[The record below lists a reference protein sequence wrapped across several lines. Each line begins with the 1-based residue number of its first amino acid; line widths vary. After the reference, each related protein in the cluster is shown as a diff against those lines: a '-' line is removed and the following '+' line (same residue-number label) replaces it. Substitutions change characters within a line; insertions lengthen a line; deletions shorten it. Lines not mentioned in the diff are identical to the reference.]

1 MKIMIKN
8 KQRELISLLV
18 SCQNTY
24 KSSAKLAAELS
35 LSDRTVRT
43 YLKDLKSLIE
53 KNGGVIVSKQG
64 YGYQLEIK
72 DRTAFNLFLIEHHF
86 LEHKDEQANIR
97 EVSERK
103 HYILNLLLLE
113 CQKIDVEVL
122 SEQLF
127 ISTSQLN
134 KDILEI
140 KNQLQPF
147 ELTLK
152 KNKSLIYVDGA
163 EKAKRHFIMSY
174 FFHEESTNFLQRLT
188 SFNKF
193 SDAISF
199 DTLTIIIIDECRES
213 QIKLSDVMM
222 QNIVLHLSLSIKR
235 LQLGLSIQNLNMPE
249 STKNTLEYQVAK
261 KIMDRV
267 ESVIG
272 FHFPKEEQMYLTLH
286 LMSKSNFIQQDLDS
300 ELSLSVNDLLIT
312 IQKETGYLFLKDD
325 QLKQGLIQH
334 LKPMIV
340 RLEQNIKLENPLLDE
355 IKSNN
360 PELFALVKRYFSQLA
375 NLRKFAIND
384 DEWGYL
390 TLHFLASME
399 KLRNDQK
406 AKVLIIC
413 ATGMGSALLLKNR
426 VESEFDERVKIVATR
441 GYYEIGPEMLSEI
454 DFIISSVDL
463 SSKVFKVPVFHVS
476 VFLTEDDV
484 QKIRGYLSSRNMFI
498 CACKDPLSA
507 LPTLKSDDY
516 LHHIEQVV
524 DDLVAGNFCRCRK
537 SQTKQQVLDHLLEL
551 LSVNETEHYKK
562 EMIQQMQNR
571 MVLGEIFFSSAIVVP
586 HPAMPVGKL
595 SKMGVAIIPDGLYW
609 DDCYP
614 KVHFIFIISPS
625 IYQNPNLA
633 MMTKA
638 VVNLIDD
645 LEMQNSLL
653 KCQNFAEF
661 KSLFIKLIEKGV

>member
-1 MKIMIKN
+1 
-8 KQRELISLLV
+8 
-18 SCQNTY
+18 
-24 KSSAKLAAELS
+24 
-35 LSDRTVRT
+35 
-43 YLKDLKSLIE
+43 
-53 KNGGVIVSKQG
+53 
-64 YGYQLEIK
+64 
-72 DRTAFNLFLIEHHF
+72 
-86 LEHKDEQANIR
+86 
-97 EVSERK
+97 
-103 HYILNLLLLE
+103 
-113 CQKIDVEVL
+113 
-122 SEQLF
+122 
-127 ISTSQLN
+127 
-134 KDILEI
+134 
-140 KNQLQPF
+140 
-147 ELTLK
+147 
-152 KNKSLIYVDGA
+152 
-163 EKAKRHFIMSY
+163 
-174 FFHEESTNFLQRLT
+174 
-188 SFNKF
+188 
-193 SDAISF
+193 
-199 DTLTIIIIDECRES
+199 
-213 QIKLSDVMM
+213 MM

-360 PELFALVKRYFSQLA
+360 SELFALVKRYFSQLA
-375 NLRKFAIND
+375 NLRKFTIND

-441 GYYEIGPEMLSEI
+441 GYYEIEPEMLSEI

-516 LHHIEQVV
+516 LHHI
-524 DDLVAGNFCRCRK
+524 C
-537 SQTKQQVLDHLLEL
+537 LLY
-551 LSVNETEHYKK
+551 T
-562 EMIQQMQNR
+562 
-571 MVLGEIFFSSAIVVP
+571 
-586 HPAMPVGKL
+586 
-595 SKMGVAIIPDGLYW
+595 
-609 DDCYP
+609 
-614 KVHFIFIISPS
+614 SPS
-625 IYQNPNLA
+625 PR
-633 MMTKA
+633 
-638 VVNLIDD
+638 D
-645 LEMQNSLL
+645 
-653 KCQNFAEF
+653 
-661 KSLFIKLIEKGV
+661 